1 MSIFQRF
8 PFDSAFRISWDLWLN
23 DFHFGFQPVLNILNT
38 GSSKNW
44 ISKPFAPVLK
54 FSILFCYMSLNGKRP
69 CYSNTV
75 GPRSGNYAS
84 TDSAEECYSE
94 TQVMLTKIVGSYCV
108 IFDDLLAQ
116 AIIVGMWININATN
130 SKETQRMPELMAA
143 ANYCSTCLL
152 RQNNSINFGNVTRTV
167 FPHSN
172 KKIHIQNL
180 TKMIIKVTARDRDY
194 FLRKLLELQGLH

>member
-1 MSIFQRF
+1 MS
-8 PFDSAFRISWDLWLN
+8 
-23 DFHFGFQPVLNILNT
+23 
-38 GSSKNW
+38 
-44 ISKPFAPVLK
+44 
-54 FSILFCYMSLNGKRP
+54 
-69 CYSNTV
+69 
-75 GPRSGNYAS
+75 
-84 TDSAEECYSE
+84 E
-94 TQVMLTKIVGSYCV
+94 
-108 IFDDLLAQ
+108 
-116 AIIVGMWININATN
+116 
-130 SKETQRMPELMAA
+130 ETQRMPELMAMAA